1 MAKALVVVESP
12 AKAKT
17 INKYLGKDFKVVA
30 SMGHIRDL
38 PKSKLGVDVDG
49 GFAPVYDVIPTRKK
63 VIKALKDAAK
73 NVEHI
78 YVATDPDREGEA
90 IGWHLANELGTKKR
104 KVSRLMFNEITKSAV
119 LEALEQAGEIDLRM
133 VDAQQAR
140 RVLDRLVGYKLSPL
154 LWDKVRRGLSAGR
167 VQSVALKLVCDR
179 EAEIE
184 AFEPEEY
191 WHIAA
196 RLAGSAPPEFDAKLV
211 KQGKDAIKVEN
222 EVRAKGILAD
232 LEGASYSVESVAT
245 KERKKSALPPFITS
259 KLQQASRFSVKRT
272 MVVAQQLYEGIE
284 LPGEGAVGLITYMRT
299 DSTRV
304 SEQALDEVR
313 GYIGERFG
321 STFVP
326 TKPNRFRTKKGAQ
339 DAHEAIRP
347 TSMAHDPESVKSHLT
362 EDQHYLYRL
371 IWSRF
376 VASQMPPATFDD
388 TTLDVAAAGYVLRA
402 KGSVPKFAGWMAVYD
417 SSGKDPVSTPASGQ
431 PNRTADETSELATG
445 LLPALSRDDALELKK
460 LTPEQKFTQPPAR
473 FSEATL
479 VKELE
484 ENGIGRPST
493 YASIIGVLQV
503 REYTEKVEGR
513 FKPSRLGR
521 LVTELLT
528 DSFDRIIQVDYTRE
542 MEERL
547 DKIEEGVADYAGTL
561 GSFYKAF
568 QDDLA
573 KAAKSMPDIKTKG
586 LPSDE
591 TCDKCGSP
599 MIIKVGKFGMFLACS
614 AYPDCTN
621 TRELEQ
627 TETSSEQEE
636 EACENCGRPMVVK
649 RGRFGQFLACSGYP
663 DCKTTRKLITTAQG
677 LSAAKPDQP
686 LDEKCPKCDANLV
699 IKHGRFG
706 EFTACSNYPKCRYVK
721 LKSTGVACPTDGGD
735 LVERKSR
742 RGRVFYGCVNYPD
755 CDFTLW
761 NKPLAE
767 ACPDCGAPFLVEKV
781 TKRHGRQVLC
791 HSDDCDYVRSEE
803 LASA

>member
-1 MAKALVVVESP
+1 MGQGSP
-12 AKAKT
+12 
-17 INKYLGKDFKVVA
+17 
-30 SMGHIRDL
+30 R
-38 PKSKLGVDVDG
+38 
-49 GFAPVYDVIPTRKK
+49 
-63 VIKALKDAAK
+63 
-73 NVEHI
+73 
-78 YVATDPDREGEA
+78 
-90 IGWHLANELGTKKR
+90 
-104 KVSRLMFNEITKSAV
+104 
-119 LEALEQAGEIDLRM
+119 
-133 VDAQQAR
+133 
-140 RVLDRLVGYKLSPL
+140 
-154 LWDKVRRGLSAGR
+154 LSAGR

-191 WHIAA
+191 WHITA

-417 SSGKDPVSTPASGQ
+417 SSGRDSVSTPAPGQ
-431 PNRTADETSELATG
+431 PTRTADETSELATG
-445 LLPALSRDDALELKK
+445 LLPALSRGDALELKK

-484 ENGIGRPST
+484 ENGIGPPQHLRVDYWCP
-493 YASIIGVLQV
+493 AGPRIH
-503 REYTEKVEGR
+503 REGR
-513 FKPSRLGR
+513 RAVQADPAGP
-521 LVTELLT
+521 
-528 DSFDRIIQVDYTRE
+528 TRDGA
-542 MEERL
+542 L
-547 DKIEEGVADYAGTL
+547 D
-561 GSFYKAF
+561 
-568 QDDLA
+568 
-573 KAAKSMPDIKTKG
+573 
-586 LPSDE
+586 
-591 TCDKCGSP
+591 
-599 MIIKVGKFGMFLACS
+599 
-614 AYPDCTN
+614 
-621 TRELEQ
+621 
-627 TETSSEQEE
+627 
-636 EACENCGRPMVVK
+636 
-649 RGRFGQFLACSGYP
+649 
-663 DCKTTRKLITTAQG
+663 
-677 LSAAKPDQP
+677 
-686 LDEKCPKCDANLV
+686 
-699 IKHGRFG
+699 
-706 EFTACSNYPKCRYVK
+706 
-721 LKSTGVACPTDGGD
+721 
-735 LVERKSR
+735 
-742 RGRVFYGCVNYPD
+742 
-755 CDFTLW
+755 
-761 NKPLAE
+761 
-767 ACPDCGAPFLVEKV
+767 
-781 TKRHGRQVLC
+781 
-791 HSDDCDYVRSEE
+791 
-803 LASA
+803 

>member
-38 PKSKLGVDVDG
+38 PKSKLGVDVDK
-49 GFAPVYDVIPTRKK
+49 GFTPVYDVIPARKK
-63 VIKALKDAAK
+63 VIKTLKDAAK
-73 NVEHI
+73 GVDHI

-90 IGWHLANELGTKKR
+90 IGWHLARELGTKKR
-104 KVSRLMFNEITKSAV
+104 KVSRLLFNEITKSAV
-119 LEALEQAGEIDLRM
+119 LAALETAGEIDQRM

-184 AFEPEEY
+184 AFVPEEY
-191 WHIAA
+191 WHITA
-196 RLAGSAPPEFDAKLV
+196 RLSGSTPPEFDARLV
-211 KQGKDAIKVEN
+211 KRGEDTIKVGGED
-222 EVRAKGILAD
+222 EAKTILAV
-232 LEGASYSVESVAT
+232 LESASYVVDSVTT
-245 KERKKSALPPFITS
+245 KERKRHAAPPYITS

-272 MVVAQQLYEGIE
+272 MMVAQQLYEGIE
-284 LPGEGAVGLITYMRT
+284 LPDEGSVGLITYMRT

-313 GYIGERFG
+313 DHITRTFG
-321 STFVP
+321 QDYLP
-326 TKPNRFRTKKGAQ
+326 AKANRFRTKKDAQ

-347 TSMAHDPESVKSHLT
+347 TSMGHDPESVKAHLT
-362 EDQHYLYRL
+362 QDQFYLYRL

-376 VASQMPPATFDD
+376 VASQMPPARFDD
-388 TTLDVAAAGYVLRA
+388 TTLDVSAAEYVLRA
-402 KGSVPKFAGWMAVYD
+402 KGSVPKFSGWMAVYEQPD
-417 SSGKDPVSTPASGQ
+417 KLGATPATAGSGVDGD
-431 PNRTADETSELATG
+431 ADATSG
-445 LLPALSRDDALELKK
+445 LLPALKEGDVLEMKK

-513 FKPSRLGR
+513 FKPTRLGR
-521 LVTELLT
+521 LVTDLLAQ
-528 DSFDRIIQVDYTRE
+528 SFGRIIQVDYTRE

-547 DKIEEGVADYAGTL
+547 DKIEEGEADFVGTL
-561 GSFYKAF
+561 ESFYDKF
-568 QDDLA
+568 QVDLE

-591 TCDKCGSP
+591 VCDKCQSP

-614 AYPDCTN
+614 AYPECTN
-621 TRELEQ
+621 TRELEK
-627 TETSSEQEE
+627 TEVASEQEE

-663 DCKTTRKLITTAQG
+663 DCKTTRKLISTSEG

-686 LDEKCPKCDANLV
+686 LDEKCPKCDAHLV
-699 IKHGRFG
+699 VKHGRFG
-706 EFTACSNYPKCRYVK
+706 EFTACSNYPTCRYVK
-721 LKSTGVACPTDGGD
+721 LKSMGVACPKDGGD
-735 LVERKSR
+735 IVERKSR
-742 RGRVFYGCVNYPD
+742 RGRVFYGCSNYPD
-755 CDFTLW
+755 CDFTVW
-761 NKPLAE
+761 NKPLNE
-767 ACPDCGAPFLVEKV
+767 PCPTCGATFLVEKV

-791 HSDDCDYVRSEE
+791 HKEDCDYLRSEE
-803 LASA
+803 LTAV

>member
-17 INKYLGKDFKVVA
+17 INKYLGKDYKVVA

-49 GFAPVYDVIPTRKK
+49 GFTPVYDVIPARKK
-63 VIKALKDAAK
+63 VIKELRDAAK
-73 NVEHI
+73 GVDHI

-90 IGWHLANELGTKKR
+90 IGWHLARELGTKKR
-104 KVSRLMFNEITKSAV
+104 TVSRLTFNEITRSAV
-119 LEALEQAGEIDLRM
+119 LAALDQSGEIDQRM

-179 EAEIE
+179 EAQIE
-184 AFEPEEY
+184 AFVPEEY
-191 WHIAA
+191 WHITA
-196 RLAGSAPPEFDAKLV
+196 RLAGGAPPEFDAKLV
-211 KQGKDAIKVEN
+211 KRGRDVIKVGN
-222 EVRAKGILAD
+222 EKEATAILAT
-232 LEGASYSVESVAT
+232 LKSASYAIQSVTT
-245 KERKKSALPPFITS
+245 KERKKHAAPPFITS

-272 MVVAQQLYEGIE
+272 MLIAQQLYEGIE
-284 LPGEGAVGLITYMRT
+284 LPGEDSVGLITYMRT

-304 SEQALDEVR
+304 SEQALGEVR
-313 GYIGERFG
+313 DHISGAFG
-321 STFVP
+321 DTYLP
-326 TKPNRFRTKKGAQ
+326 EKPNKFRTKKDAQ

-347 TSMAHDPESVKSHLT
+347 TAVANDPESVKAHLT
-362 EDQHYLYRL
+362 EDQFYLYRL

-376 VASQMPPATFDD
+376 VASQMLPATFDD
-388 TTLDVAAAGYVLRA
+388 TTLDVSAAEYVLRA
-402 KGSVPKFAGWMAVYD
+402 KGSDPKFNGWMAVYEQLQ
-417 SSGKDPVSTPASGQ
+417 KDGQ
-431 PNRTADETSELATG
+431 SATTSPEAEAEADGVTG
-445 LLPALSRDDALELKK
+445 LLPALSEGDALELKTV
-460 LTPEQKFTQPPAR
+460 TPEQKFTQPPAR

-503 REYTEKVEGR
+503 RDYAEKVEGR
-513 FKPSRLGR
+513 FRPTRLGR
-521 LVTELLT
+521 LVTDLLAK
-528 DSFDRIIQVDYTRE
+528 SFDRIIQVDYTRE

-547 DKIEEGVADYAGTL
+547 DEIEEGKADYEGTL
-561 GSFYKAF
+561 DTFYKAF
-568 QDDLA
+568 KDDLA

-591 TCDKCGSP
+591 TCEKCQSP

-621 TRELEQ
+621 TRELDAPEAP
-627 TETSSEQEE
+627 TNQED
-636 EACENCGRPMVVK
+636 EACENCGRPMVLK
-649 RGRFGQFLACSGYP
+649 KGRFGQFLACTGYP
-663 DCKTTRKLITTAQG
+663 DCKTTRKLITTAEG
-677 LSAAKPDQP
+677 VSAAKPDQP
-686 LDEKCPKCDANLV
+686 LDEKCQKCEANLV
-699 IKHGRFG
+699 VKQGRFG
-706 EFTACSNYPKCRYVK
+706 EFTACSSYPKCRYVK
-721 LKSTGVACPTDGGD
+721 LKSVGVSCPNDAGD

-742 RGRVFYGCVNYPD
+742 RGRVFYGCANYPD

-761 NKPLAE
+761 NKPLQE
-767 ACPDCGAPFLVEKV
+767 TCPTCKAPFLVEKV

-791 HSDDCDYVRSEE
+791 HKEDCDYIRSEE
-803 LASA
+803 LAEA

>member
-17 INKYLGKDFKVVA
+17 INKYLGRDFKVVA

-38 PKSKLGVDVDG
+38 PKSKLGVDVEE
-49 GFAPVYDVIPTRKK
+49 GFAPVYDVIPARKK
-63 VIKALKDAAK
+63 VIKTLRDAAK
-73 NVEHI
+73 GVEHI
-78 YVATDPDREGEA
+78 YIATDPDREGEA
-90 IGWHLANELGTKKR
+90 IGWHLAKELGTKKR
-104 KVSRLMFNEITKSAV
+104 KVSRLMFNEITKTAV
-119 LEALEQAGEIDLRM
+119 KAALEESGEIDQRM

-184 AFEPEEY
+184 AFVPEEY
-191 WHIAA
+191 WHVTA
-196 RLAGSAPPEFDAKLV
+196 RLAGHVPPEFDVKLV
-211 KQGKDAIKVEN
+211 KRGKEVVKIQN
-222 EVRAKGILAD
+222 ETEAKAALAV
-232 LEGASYSVESVAT
+232 LESADYVVDSVTT
-245 KERKKSALPPFITS
+245 KERKKHAAPPYITS
-259 KLQQASRFSVKRT
+259 KLQQASRFPVKRT
-272 MVVAQQLYEGIE
+272 MMIAQQLYEGIE
-284 LPGEGAVGLITYMRT
+284 LPEEGSVGLITYMRT

-304 SEQALDEVR
+304 SESALTDVR
-313 GYIGERFG
+313 EYIDGAFG
-321 STFVP
+321 ADFLP
-326 TKPNRFRTKKGAQ
+326 AKANRFRTKKGAQ

-347 TSMAHDPESVKSHLT
+347 TSVAQDPETVKAHLT
-362 EDQHYLYRL
+362 KEQYYLYRL

-388 TTLDVAAAGYVLRA
+388 TTLDVAAAEYVLRA
-402 KGSVPKFAGWMAVYD
+402 KGSVPKFSGWMAVYEQPGQDAESETATVATAGVDDD
-417 SSGKDPVSTPASGQ
+417 ST
-431 PNRTADETSELATG
+431 TG
-445 LLPALSRDDALELKK
+445 LLPALSKGDGLELKK
-460 LTPEQKFTQPPAR
+460 LTPEQKFTQPPPR

-513 FKPSRLGR
+513 FKPTRLGR
-521 LVTELLT
+521 LVTDLLT
-528 DSFDRIIQVDYTRE
+528 ASFDRIIQVDYTRE

-547 DKIEEGVADYAGTL
+547 DKIEEGEADYAGTL
-561 GSFYKAF
+561 SSFYEDF
-568 QDDLA
+568 QVDLA
-573 KAAKSMPDIKTKG
+573 KAAESMPDIKTKG

-591 TCDKCGSP
+591 TCDKCQSP

-614 AYPDCTN
+614 AYPDCQN
-621 TRELEQ
+621 TRELEKA
-627 TETSSEQEE
+627 ESTSEEEE

-663 DCKTTRKLITTAQG
+663 ECKTTRKLISTSQG
-677 LSAAKPDQP
+677 LSAAQPDQP

-699 IKHGRFG
+699 IKQGRFG

-721 LKSTGVACPTDGGD
+721 LKSTGVPCPTDDGD
-735 LVERKSR
+735 IVERKSR
-742 RGRVFYGCVNYPD
+742 RGRVFYGCSNYPD

-761 NKPLAE
+761 NKPLKE
-767 ACPDCGAPFLVEKV
+767 VCPTCGAPFLVEKV

-791 HSDDCDYVRSEE
+791 HKDDCDYVRTEEE
-803 LASA
+803 LAAV